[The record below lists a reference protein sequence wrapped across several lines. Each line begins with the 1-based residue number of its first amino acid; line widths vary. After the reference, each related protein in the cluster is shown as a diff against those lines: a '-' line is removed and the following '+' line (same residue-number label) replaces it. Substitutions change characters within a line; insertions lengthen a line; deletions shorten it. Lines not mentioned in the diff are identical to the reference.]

1 MAPYL
6 QYERIEL
13 DPNFRAYLESTLTAN
28 SFLRTGIQKTP
39 YQKMFIVNI
48 SSQSHVVDFMGATK
62 PFSFISISLVYNKS
76 DQHRN
81 VNNSYNVKLA
91 RKSIKTILL
100 ENTKKSYSPFD
111 NVKFD
116 LDEDGNQYQLYL

>member
-48 SSQSHVVDFMGATK
+48 SSQSLVVDFMGATK

-100 ENTKKSYSPFD
+100 ENTKKSYSSFD
-111 NVKFD
+111 DVKFD

>member
-1 MAPYL
+1 
-6 QYERIEL
+6 
-13 DPNFRAYLESTLTAN
+13 
-28 SFLRTGIQKTP
+28 
-39 YQKMFIVNI
+39 MFIVNI

-76 DQHRN
+76 DRHRN

-100 ENTKKSYSPFD
+100 ENTKKSYSSFD
-111 NVKFD
+111 DVKFD

>member
-1 MAPYL
+1 M
-6 QYERIEL
+6 R
-13 DPNFRAYLESTLTAN
+13 
-28 SFLRTGIQKTP
+28 
-39 YQKMFIVNI
+39 
-48 SSQSHVVDFMGATK
+48 ATK

-91 RKSIKTILL
+91 GKSIKTILL
-100 ENTKKSYSPFD
+100 ENTKKSYSSFD

-116 LDEDGNQYQLYL
+116 LDEDGNQYQLYLQFVAWYCSSMVPLITEKIKHIKNYLTKKHILAILTKIID